1 MFIKLKD
8 DRKLNLYWLSDC
20 FQGKHD
26 KKIVIFYMVNSTK
39 LIEAYDSE
47 TDASK
52 RVAEVENIMMKLGQ
66 GGSGGGGSSDCDNCC
81 ELEWDI
87 TSNKD
92 CGAAPAK
99 TFFKK
104 GLTFTEFAEK
114 ILRTDIAPTIS
125 VSFSGTGLKECG
137 FVVKGTTMKLSVTNL
152 SDVTYTING
161 ANFYMGSTK
170 VGTDTG
176 SKASYQYVYPT
187 DIKSDVPATFTPKA
201 DIVYDTNKSKSA
213 TNGTF
218 QFVYASYY
226 GVCNVDEITDTI
238 ANSIVNQWSTANDTN
253 GSKTI
258 TEGVFNKRISAS
270 KAFNYTNVTLNDQR
284 FFYMY
289 PASFG
294 MLSNILDGNGFK
306 YMDSYKADTINV
318 TTTNGQIV
326 PYYVYLLA
334 DPATNTGLIQQYS

>member
-8 DRKLNLYWLSDC
+8 GRKLNLYWLSDC

-39 LIEAYDSE
+39 LIEAYGDE
-47 TDASK
+47 TEAAK
-52 RVAEVENIMMKLGQ
+52 RVAEVEDIMMKLGQ
-66 GGSGGGGSSDCDNCC
+66 GGSGGGTGEGCC

-92 CGAAPAK
+92 CGAAPSK

-114 ILRTDIAPTIS
+114 ILRTDIAPSIN
-125 VSFSGTGLKECG
+125 VSFTNVGVKECG
-137 FVVKGTTMKLSVTNL
+137 YEIPGSLMKLNITNK
-152 SDVTYTING
+152 SDVTYTVDK
-161 ANFYMGSTK
+161 ANFYLDNSL

-176 SKASYQYVYPT
+176 DKAAFQYNYTTV
-187 DIKSDVPATFTPKA
+187 IKSDVPKVFIPKA
-201 DIVYDTNKSKSA
+201 EVVYGTNKKNSA

-226 GVCNVDEITDTI
+226 GVCNVDEITSTE
-238 ANSIVNQWSTANDTN
+238 ANNIVNQWTVNNTS

-258 TEGVFNKRISAS
+258 TEGVFNKRIATS
-270 KAFNYTNVTLNDQR
+270 KAFDYTNVTLNDQR

-306 YMDSYKADTINV
+306 YMDSYKADTVDV
-318 TTTNGQIV
+318 TTTNGQVV

-334 DPATNTGLIQQYS
+334 DPTTNTGLTQKYS